1 MRLHTVKFLEG
12 NIGRPL
18 SDINRGKIFFNVPS
32 RIMEIKTKI
41 NKLDL
46 LKLKRFCTVL
56 ASAAHILKLERY
68 RED

>member
-41 NKLDL
+41 NKWNLI
-46 LKLKRFCTVL
+46 KLKSFGT
-56 ASAAHILKLERY
+56 AKESISNPQIGEYNSK
-68 RED
+68 

>member
-46 LKLKRFCTVL
+46 LKLKRFCT
-56 ASAAHILKLERY
+56 AKETISKRK
-68 RED
+68 RQTTD